1 MGIFF
6 FGMGFSSLAT
16 ANAIHEIVDAQLPI
30 YGTTRSRPK
39 AEELIRAG
47 IRTHAFDG
55 RAPGLMLAGDLL
67 KSNAVVISIAP
78 ANGIDPVLAHHRKE
92 LDEIKDLQ
100 WLCYFSSIA
109 VYASSKGA
117 WIDETAELN
126 EETERARNRIKIE
139 QEWRDYAKKRKV
151 PLTIFRIAGIYGPGR
166 SAINKLADGTAHRI
180 VKKGQVFNRVHVHDI
195 GRITALAMS
204 KKLDGTF
211 NLTDD
216 EPAPPQHLVTFAA
229 KLMDVKPPP
238 SIPFSKAQMSD
249 IARQF
254 YADNKRVSNAKIKK
268 TLGIEL
274 LYPTFREGLREI
286 YGTGDME
293 IGNKGAGN
301 KGSGKK
307 ESGNGHPGY
316 EEGDKGARDT

>member
-1 MGIFF
+1 MGVFF

-67 KSNAVVISIAP
+67 KSNVVVISIAP
-78 ANGIDPVLAHHRKE
+78 TNGIDPVLSHHRKE
-92 LDEIKDLQ
+92 LDEMEDLQ

-109 VYASSKGA
+109 VYATSKGA
-117 WIDETAELN
+117 WIDESADLN
-126 EETERARNRIKIE
+126 EETERAKNRIKVE
-139 QEWRDYAKKRKV
+139 QEWRDYAKERKV

-166 SAINKLADGTAHRI
+166 SALNKLADGTAHRI

-204 KKLDGTF
+204 NKLDGTF

-229 KLMDVKPPP
+229 KLMDVTPPP
-238 SIPFSKAQMSD
+238 SVPFSKADMSD

-254 YADNKRVSNAKIKK
+254 YVDNKRVSNAKIKK

-274 LYPTFREGLREI
+274 LFPTYREGLRVIHGGE
-286 YGTGDME
+286 
-293 IGNKGAGN
+293 NN
-301 KGSGKK
+301 GKND
-307 ESGNGHPGY
+307 SDDGG
-316 EEGDKGARDT
+316 RDS